1 MIFSIFIYSLVFLL
15 IVCSVKVVLITV
27 TENKLAEENN
37 QLISHK
43 IKVELIEAETNKQHI
58 KLVNDLNKSLNWRI
72 FKVFEEMILLQEFV
86 FKKHFN

>member
-1 MIFSIFIYSLVFLL
+1 MA
-15 IVCSVKVVLITV
+15 ITV

-37 QLISHK
+37 QLISYK
-43 IKVELIEAETNKQHI
+43 IEVELIEAETNKQHI
-58 KLVNDLNKSLNWRI
+58 KLVNDLNESLNWRI